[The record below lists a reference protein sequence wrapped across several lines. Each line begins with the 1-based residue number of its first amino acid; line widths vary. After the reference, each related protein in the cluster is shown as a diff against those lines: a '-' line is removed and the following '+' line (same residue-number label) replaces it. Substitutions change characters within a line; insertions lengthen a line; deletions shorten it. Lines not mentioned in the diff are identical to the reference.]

1 MTASAISARRKS
13 CEGRGVSIV
22 METSDFDRKH
32 LVCVR
37 EGSMMSRSAYG
48 VDYLR
53 RNGRA
58 ERICYG
64 RSMQTRASVGS
75 ALREWRQRRHLSQLA
90 LACDAEIS
98 TRHLSFVETGR
109 STPSREMVLHL
120 AERLDIPLRE
130 RNNLLVAA
138 GYAPVFPERPLSDPA
153 LDAARNA
160 VELVLEGH
168 EPYPALAIDRRWNL
182 VSANRA
188 ATRLLGGIDAPLLQ
202 PPVNVLRASLHPSG
216 LAGRIANLPEWRAHI
231 ITRLRRQIDLTADPA
246 LEALLAEIRSYGS
259 SAGTFEH
266 STHDYGG
273 IVIPFRLMTPNGVLS
288 FVSTT
293 TVFGTPVDVTLSEIA
308 LESFFP
314 SDQSTAAALRQPPA
328 APAPTP
334 ER

>member
-1 MTASAISARRKS
+1 
-13 CEGRGVSIV
+13 
-22 METSDFDRKH
+22 
-32 LVCVR
+32 
-37 EGSMMSRSAYG
+37 MMSHCLHG

-53 RNGRA
+53 RNGPA

-64 RSMQTRASVGS
+64 RSMQSRASVGG

-109 STPSREMVLHL
+109 STPSRDMVLHL

-153 LDAARNA
+153 LDAARKA

-188 ATRLLGGIDAPLLQ
+188 ATQFLGGVDASLLQ
-202 PPVNVLRASLHPSG
+202 PPINVLRASLHPSG
-216 LAGRIANLPEWRAHI
+216 LAGRIVNLPEWRAHV

-246 LEALLAEIRSYGS
+246 LEALLAEIKSYGS
-259 SAGTFEH
+259 PADASDHAP
-266 STHDYGG
+266 HDYGG
-273 IVIPFRLMTPNGVLS
+273 IVIPFRLITPGGVLS

-314 SDQSTAAALRQPPA
+314 ADPSTAEALRRSA
-328 APAPTP
+328 EAPAHG
-334 ER
+334 R